1 MKIKVDFD
9 ECEANGVCEGLAPAI
24 FQLDD
29 NDYLV
34 LLDDQVTQENKAVVE
49 RAVLS
54 CPKSAISI
62 VEE

>member
-9 ECEANGVCEGLAPAI
+9 ACEAYGVCEGLDPAI